1 MPFEM
6 CDQWISKLNQEKH
19 WRRLEEEIEILAFEE
34 IAQDEAEIVHF
45 ICDAM
50 KKCNVTNQQEKADSA
65 FQTKKAIIAKNCC
78 GWKKK
83 LNFKIMM
90 D

>member
-1 MPFEM
+1 M
-6 CDQWISKLNQEKH
+6 CDQWISKLNQEKDG
-19 WRRLEEEIEILAFEE
+19 RRLEEEIEILAFEE

-78 GWKKK
+78 G
-83 LNFKIMM
+83 
-90 D
+90 